1 MSSNRTK
8 IDSLEG
14 TRAVLAMVV
23 FFAHSWLSFIGPLD
37 GLEVTVFSRIVST
50 ASTLA
55 VTCFFV
61 LSGYVIAL
69 SIMANRARNDG
80 VFKPLDYFAARCFR
94 ILPPLLVTMGLC
106 WLLAMGLGLVGAT
119 ETNIV
124 GAERERFAVSLLP
137 QFVALV
143 SVSVLGELEGGING
157 PLWSLLWEIRFYVFA
172 GLLAVAAWGKG
183 VSRVVGALGAL
194 VYAWLLELTD
204 PLELGIAVP
213 LFVYFGLG
221 AVVALIKP
229 GVMTRRSLVWS
240 ALMLLV
246 ASAGIGWLVGEDL
259 FVESLRPASISLEM
273 LTAMWFVLVILA
285 VQQLHW
291 LAGLAPLGAVSY
303 TLYIL
308 HFPVLQAMYFV
319 LANHAPG
326 ALQGAGVWLTWPVA
340 TMVTLWVCGA
350 VGRAV
355 EQPAA
360 QRAFVAALV
369 NAGDR
374 RSRVTSRS

>member
-1 MSSNRTK
+1 
-8 IDSLEG
+8 
-14 TRAVLAMVV
+14 MVV
-23 FFAHSWLSFIGPLD
+23 FLAHSWLSFIGPLD

-106 WLLAMGLGLVGAT
+106 WLLAIGLGLVGST
-119 ETNIV
+119 EADIV
-124 GAERERFAVSLLP
+124 GAERQRFAVSLVP
-137 QFVALV
+137 QLVALV

-183 VSRVVGALGAL
+183 FGRVVGAVGAL
-194 VYAWLLELTD
+194 AYAWLLDLFD

-221 AVVALIKP
+221 AVVGLVRP
-229 GVMTRRSLVWS
+229 DSMTRRSLTGS
-240 ALMLLV
+240 AVMLAA
-246 ASAGIGWLVGEDL
+246 ASAGVAWQVGEAL
-259 FVESLRPASISLEM
+259 FVESLRPASITLEM
-273 LTAMWFVLVILA
+273 LTAMWFVLVIFA
-285 VQQLHW
+285 VQQLRW
-291 LAGLAPLGAVSY
+291 LSGLAPLGAVSY

-308 HFPVLQAMYFV
+308 HFPVLQAMYFA

-326 ALQGAGVWLTWPVA
+326 ALQGAWVWLMWPVA
-340 TMVTLWVCGA
+340 TMVTLWVCAA
-350 VGRAV
+350 VGRIV
-355 EQPAA
+355 ERPAA
-360 QRAFVAALV
+360 QRAFVAAL
-369 NAGDR
+369 ARGGDR
-374 RSRVTSRS
+374 RSRVTTAR